1 MVSDNLVVIYMNY
14 KINYLLKYGLLIMH
28 STDEFLSECLKN
40 YLKTYVN
47 SCYYLIFDTVNSK
60 VYDDKVM
67 REEIEGKRLEMLDDL
82 SNYELIDSNEE
93 YKNKKNYINDCS
105 KIIPFLI
112 KLDLFRFNDKE
123 EANTGIKALVDQ
135 DSFVKE
141 KLGTDIL
148 KLISLVI
155 DTNKVLSNFFEK
167 KDTYFSLDYL
177 LFKDVDNYVKVVINN
192 DVKVLH
198 DNYKNSLV
206 ERCYKDKK
214 IQFEKVYLLGIKFI
228 KQLLFDVYN
237 NSLLYSKYF
246 ILIPEFIFEDKKD
259 LGKLLDLFDNPLIK
273 RYVVLGI
280 VSDNYYSNQAFIRKY
295 NFSIAC
301 IQDFSHINDVN
312 AKLTNLD
319 NSNLFDYILVD
330 SFKDKDY
337 DSFVKYSM
345 VNLEGILF
353 NKE

>member
-47 SCYYLIFDTVNSK
+47 SYYYLIFDTVNSK

-192 DVKVLH
+192 DVKVLR

-237 NSLLYSKYF
+237 NSLLYGKYF
-246 ILIPEFIFEDKKD
+246 IF
-259 LGKLLDLFDNPLIK
+259 
-273 RYVVLGI
+273 
-280 VSDNYYSNQAFIRKY
+280 VSF
-295 NFSIAC
+295 
-301 IQDFSHINDVN
+301 
-312 AKLTNLD
+312 
-319 NSNLFDYILVD
+319 YILC
-330 SFKDKDY
+330 FKR
-337 DSFVKYSM
+337 
-345 VNLEGILF
+345 
-353 NKE
+353 

>member
-1 MVSDNLVVIYMNY
+1 MVNDNLVVTYMNY
-14 KINYLLKYGLLIMH
+14 KIKCLLKYGLLIMH
-28 STDEFLSECLKN
+28 STDEFLSECLNN

-47 SCYYLIFDTVNSK
+47 SYYYLIFDTVNSK
-60 VYDDKVM
+60 VYDDEVM
-67 REEIEGKRLEMLDDL
+67 IDEIEGKRLEMLDEL

-93 YKNKKNYINDCS
+93 YKNKKNYINDSS

-112 KLDLFRFNDKE
+112 KLDLLRFNDRE
-123 EANTGIKALVDQ
+123 DTNNSIRTLVDE
-135 DSFVKE
+135 DNFVKE
-141 KLGTDIL
+141 MVGTDIL

-155 DTNKVLSNFFEK
+155 DNNKVLNNFFER

-177 LFKDVDNYVKVVINN
+177 LFKDVNNYVKVVINN
-192 DVKVLH
+192 DVKVLQ
-198 DNYKNSLV
+198 DNYKVSLI
-206 ERCYKDKK
+206 ERCYRDNK

-228 KQLLFDVYN
+228 KQLLLDIYN
-237 NSLLYSKYF
+237 EKLLYEKYF
-246 ILIPEFIFEDKKD
+246 ILIPEIIFEDKKD
-259 LGKLLDLFDNPLIK
+259 MTRFFDLFDNPLVK

-312 AKLTNLD
+312 GKLTNLD

-345 VNLEGILF
+345 VNLNGILF
-353 NKE
+353 NRE

>member
-1 MVSDNLVVIYMNY
+1 MVSDNLVVTYMNY

-28 STDEFLSECLKN
+28 STDEFLSDCLKN

-214 IQFEKVYLLGIKFI
+214 IQFEKIYLLGIKFI
-228 KQLLFDVYN
+228 KQLLFVYN

>member
-1 MVSDNLVVIYMNY
+1 MVNDNLVVTYMNY
-14 KINYLLKYGLLIMH
+14 KIKCLLKYGLLIMH
-28 STDEFLSECLKN
+28 STDEFLSECLNN

-47 SCYYLIFDTVNSK
+47 NYYYLIFDTVNSK
-60 VYDDKVM
+60 VYDDEVM
-67 REEIEGKRLEMLDDL
+67 IDEIEGKRLEMLDEL

-93 YKNKKNYINDCS
+93 YKNKKNYINNSS

-112 KLDLFRFNDKE
+112 KLDLLRFNDRE
-123 EANTGIKALVDQ
+123 DANNSIRTLVDE
-135 DSFVKE
+135 DDFVKE
-141 KLGTDIL
+141 MVGTDIL

-155 DTNKVLSNFFEK
+155 DNNKVLNNFFER

-177 LFKDVDNYVKVVINN
+177 LFKDVNNYVKVVINN
-192 DVKVLH
+192 DVKVLQ
-198 DNYKNSLV
+198 DNYKVSLI
-206 ERCYKDKK
+206 ERCYRDNK

-228 KQLLFDVYN
+228 KQLLLDIYN
-237 NSLLYSKYF
+237 EKLLYDKYF
-246 ILIPEFIFEDKKD
+246 ILIPEIIFEDKKD
-259 LGKLLDLFDNPLIK
+259 MTRFFDLFDNPLIK

-301 IQDFSHINDVN
+301 IQDFSHINDVST
-312 AKLTNLD
+312 KLTNLD

-345 VNLEGILF
+345 VNLNGILF

>member
-1 MVSDNLVVIYMNY
+1 MVNDNLVVTYMNY
-14 KINYLLKYGLLIMH
+14 KIKCLLKYGLLIMH
-28 STDEFLSECLKN
+28 STDEFLSECLNN

-47 SCYYLIFDTVNSK
+47 NYYYLIFDTVNSK
-60 VYDDKVM
+60 VYDDEVM
-67 REEIEGKRLEMLDDL
+67 IDEIEGKRLEMLDEL

-93 YKNKKNYINDCS
+93 YKNKKNYINNSS

-112 KLDLFRFNDKE
+112 KLDLLRFNDRE
-123 EANTGIKALVDQ
+123 EANNSIRTLADE
-135 DSFVKE
+135 DNFVKE
-141 KLGTDIL
+141 MVGTDIL
-148 KLISLVI
+148 KLISLVV
-155 DTNKVLSNFFEK
+155 DTNKVLNNFFEK

-177 LFKDVDNYVKVVINN
+177 LFKDVNNYVKVVINN
-192 DVKVLH
+192 DVKVLQ
-198 DNYKNSLV
+198 DNYKVSLI
-206 ERCYKDKK
+206 ERCYRDNK
-214 IQFEKVYLLGIKFI
+214 IQFEKYYLLGIKFI
-228 KQLLFDVYN
+228 KQLLLDIYN
-237 NSLLYSKYF
+237 EKLLYDKYF
-246 ILIPEFIFEDKKD
+246 ILIPEIIFEDKKD
-259 LGKLLDLFDNPLIK
+259 MTRFFDLFDNPLVK

-312 AKLTNLD
+312 GKLTNLD

-345 VNLEGILF
+345 VNLNGILF
-353 NKE
+353 NRE

>member
-1 MVSDNLVVIYMNY
+1 MVNDNLVVTYMNY
-14 KINYLLKYGLLIMH
+14 KIKCLLKYGLLIMH
-28 STDEFLSECLKN
+28 STDEFLSECLNN

-47 SCYYLIFDTVNSK
+47 SYYYLIFDTVNSN

-67 REEIEGKRLEMLDDL
+67 EEEIEGKRLEMLDEL

-93 YKNKKNYINDCS
+93 YKNKKNYINNSS

-112 KLDLFRFNDKE
+112 KLDLLRFNDRE
-123 EANTGIKALVDQ
+123 DANNSIRTLVDE
-135 DSFVKE
+135 DNFVKE
-141 KLGTDIL
+141 MIGTDIL

-155 DTNKVLSNFFEK
+155 DNSKVLNNFFER

-177 LFKDVDNYVKVVINN
+177 LFKDVNNYVKVVINN
-192 DVKVLH
+192 DVKVLR

-206 ERCYKDKK
+206 ERCYRDKK

-237 NSLLYSKYF
+237 SSLLYDKYF

-259 LGKLLDLFDNPLIK
+259 LNKILDLFDNPLIK

-312 AKLTNLD
+312 GKLTNLD

-345 VNLEGILF
+345 VNLNGILF